1 VGKKTVIRAIGVMTF
16 DDGGKVVGMKAFHGP
31 SNVLERPRPL
41 RGASE
46 ARAQARGGASA
57 GHPHLL
63 SASSST

>member
-16 DDGGKVVGMKAFHGP
+16 DDGGKIIDMKAFHGP
-31 SNVLERPRPL
+31 SDVLERPRPL
-41 RGASE
+41 HGALE

-57 GHPHLL
+57 GLPHLL